1 MTSPWIA
8 AISIRSRRDALDM
21 SDVVAVAAITGAV
34 GLASNALTYRLTKSQ
49 GRQNVEI
56 ARRQGQV
63 ELEKSQA
70 ETERLRGGYREAERR
85 NRQGTYHEFIQIAT
99 VLYQRFGNP
108 PGPVDEFNAL
118 IDRYNELYA
127 GVMLFA
133 PEPVRDAMARANEIF
148 IATIGEGHSKTQML
162 LKGEDPDT
170 WWREKGA
177 PIWIEVSSP
186 RKESF
191 HEALGLLN
199 EEMRKDITADVLRP
213 AT

>member
-70 ETERLRGGYREAERR
+70 ETERLLRCGYREAERR

-127 GVMLFA
+127 GAMLFA
-133 PEPVRDAMARANEIF
+133 PEPVRDAY
-148 IATIGEGHSKTQML
+148 
-162 LKGEDPDT
+162 
-170 WWREKGA
+170 WRRQTRS
-177 PIWIEVSSP
+177 SSP
-186 RKESF
+186 R
-191 HEALGLLN
+191 
-199 EEMRKDITADVLRP
+199 
-213 AT
+213 